1 MLILG
6 IDPGVHCGIARYV
19 DGTLDTMHTV
29 APHELLRWL
38 DNCRETGFSKKEVAL
53 KLVVFEDSRL
63 QSFVWTAKMSS
74 RNAALKIARNLGQ
87 VDGICAQIEAW
98 CREFWVPYA
107 PISPNG
113 KGSKMDAAAF
123 KHLTGCTKRVNQH
136 ERDAALVAWPYRKPY
151 RPPRRHEQEAK
162 Q

>member
-19 DGTLDTMHTV
+19 DGRLDTMHTV

-63 QSFVWTAKMSS
+63 QSFVWTAQHGS
-74 RNAALKIARNLGQ
+74 RNSAAKIARNLGQ

-98 CREFWVPYA
+98 CRECWVQHA
-107 PISPNG
+107 AVSPKG

-123 KHLTGCTKRVNQH
+123 KHFTGCTKRVNQH
-136 ERDAALVAWPYRKPY
+136 ERDAALVAWPYRNLKPY
-151 RPPRRHEQEAK
+151 EPEAK
-162 Q
+162 R